1 MLSISAICAARSEP
15 IESPEVILAGVA
27 GVATVAGAPAPA
39 GEGVAG
45 TAVAV
50 FEDCAGAAGGAGVEA
65 AAGAGVEGALDEDAA
80 AGVVLGCELLERE
93 KKVRQCFFL
102 YL

>member
-1 MLSISAICAARSEP
+1 
-15 IESPEVILAGVA
+15 VA

-50 FEDCAGAAGGAGVEA
+50 LDDCVGAAGGAGVEA
-65 AAGAGVEGALDEDAA
+65 GAGAGVEGAFDEDAA
-80 AGVVLGCELLERE
+80 AGVALGCRRLENDQDME
-93 KKVRQCFFL
+93 KLISIPFGPCRR
-102 YL
+102 